1 MSIGLGPR
9 ARAAGATTWTGRL
22 NSLRLPTRAIHVIER
37 NVLQFPHFWKVLL
50 AGFIEPVLY
59 LLGIGFGIGS
69 LIKGIPVGD
78 GHTVSYAVFVAPAL
92 MASSAMNGAIYET
105 TFNMFFKLRH
115 VKLYEG
121 VVATPVGVE
130 DVAAG
135 EVLWAVAR
143 GSVYSI
149 GFIAVML
156 ALHLIASPWA
166 ILAIPGSMLV
176 GLSFAALGAA
186 VTTFIRKWQDLDIV
200 QLALQPM
207 FLFSATFFPIT
218 VYPPALRVV
227 DELTPLYHGIDLIRG
242 LTTGVIGAGMLG
254 DVAYLA
260 AIAVVG
266 VAVAALRLRTQL
278 LK

>member
-1 MSIGLGPR
+1 VSVIASR
-9 ARAAGATTWTGRL
+9 ARAGKAQLLA
-22 NSLRLPTRAIHVIER
+22 LRVPTRSLHVIER
-37 NVLQFPHFWKVLL
+37 NMVLFPHFWKVLL

-69 LIKGIPVGD
+69 LIRSVPLAN
-78 GHTVSYAVFVAPAL
+78 GHAVSYAVFVAPAL

-105 TFNMFFKLRH
+105 TMNMFFKLRH
-115 VKLYEG
+115 IKLYDG
-121 VVATPVGVE
+121 MVSTPVGVE
-130 DVAAG
+130 DVATG

-149 GFIAVML
+149 GFIVVML
-156 ALHLIASPWA
+156 ALHLVASPWA
-166 ILAIPGSMLV
+166 ILAIPAAMLV
-176 GLSFAALGAA
+176 GVAFASLGAA
-186 VTTFIRKWQDLDIV
+186 VTTFVRQWQDLDIV

-218 VYPPALRVV
+218 VYPPVLRWVV
-227 DELTPLYHGIDLIRG
+227 ELTPLYHGIDLIRG
-242 LTTGVIGAGMLG
+242 LTTGDVGVGLLG

-266 VAVAALRLRTQL
+266 VTVAAMRLRRQL
-278 LK
+278 IK